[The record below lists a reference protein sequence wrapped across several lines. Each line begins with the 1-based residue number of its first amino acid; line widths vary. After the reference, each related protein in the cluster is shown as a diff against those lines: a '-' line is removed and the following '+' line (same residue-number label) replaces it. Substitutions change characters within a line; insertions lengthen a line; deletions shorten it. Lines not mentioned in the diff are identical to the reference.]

1 MPVSNLATENYER
14 YAHHRDRGHVEFIT
28 KDTLCS
34 AFYAGQQWDEKIKRK
49 LERQG
54 RPALTINK
62 VLATL
67 ATVQGEQLHNRADVS
82 FLPFKNGNEETAE
95 ALNKVHL
102 QILQANAY
110 RWIEAEMFA
119 DAIIGSRGFTDCRIS
134 FKDNMMGE
142 VELSLLNPRNVVIDS
157 EATSYDPADWKEVF
171 LTKWLTCDEVELL
184 YGKAN
189 AQLLRTRDA
198 SSLDFGYDSIDAVE
212 ESFGGGYSK
221 NFGDDKYRIK
231 RVRVIERQFKE
242 LNKVR
247 TLVDMQTGEMRTIPS
262 NWDEERVGLILQ
274 QYPVT
279 MIERVAEQIR
289 WRVSA
294 DDVLLFDEVSP
305 LRYFTVVPYFPYFRR
320 GKTIGLAETLVGPQE
335 ILNKTISQEL
345 HVLNSSAN
353 GGWKIKANSLKNM
366 DLEELEKR
374 GAQTGLI
381 MELDDIA
388 NAEKIQPNQI
398 PTGLDRFGFKI
409 DEFIK
414 EISGVGDSMRGFDR
428 EDVAARAIQAKQ
440 AAGSVNL
447 TKPFENLVRT
457 RQMLAVRIL
466 NLVQTFYTEQ
476 RMMQITSEGA
486 RQETETLVVNEVTPE
501 GRVVNDLTVGEYQ
514 VVVTSV
520 PTRESYMAS
529 QYEQA
534 LAMREQ
540 GVMIPDQYLVESSTL
555 AKKTEILEAMKNDAG
570 AQRAEAKAD
579 LELQQL
585 QAEVQ
590 ATQMDSQKKQADTQL
605 SSARAQ
611 QTLVEAQN
619 PQGGPSPEQQ
629 MAELE
634 LERYKIDQEL
644 QMQRWKLEQEF
655 ALKREQMQQEML
667 MKRAESEMKM
677 EMQEKQAQMQ
687 MQMQGQQAQAQMEL
701 EAEGRSEENE
711 MADRQFQMKTALDH
725 DLATKQSEMQ
735 NKQVEKKTALGHEV
749 AKAKLKNQSQAPKPR

>member
-1 MPVSNLATENYER
+1 MPVNNLATEQYTR
-14 YAHHRDRGHVEFIT
+14 YSYARDHGHLDYVE
-28 KDTLCS
+28 KAKKCED
-34 AFYAGQQWDEKIKRK
+34 FYCGQQWDAKVQRR

-54 RPALTINK
+54 RPALTVNK

-67 ATVQGEQLHNRADVS
+67 GTVQGEQLHNRADVS

-102 QILQANAY
+102 QVLNANSY

-157 EATSYDPADWKEVF
+157 EATSYDPADWKELF
-171 LTKWLTCDEVELL
+171 LTKWMTCDEIELL
-184 YGKAN
+184 YGAADAKI
-189 AQLLRTRDA
+189 LRSRDS
-198 SSLDFGYDSIDAVE
+198 SSLDFGYDSIDNAE
-212 ESFGGGYSK
+212 ESFGGGYQK
-221 NFGDDKYRIK
+221 NFGDDKHRIK

-247 TLVDMQTGEMRTIPS
+247 TLVDVQTGEMRPVPN
-262 NWDEERVGLILQ
+262 NWDDERVGLILQ
-274 QYPVT
+274 TYPVT
-279 MIERVAEQIR
+279 LIERVAEQIR

-305 LRYFTVVPYFPYFRR
+305 MRYFTVVPYFPYFRR
-320 GKTIGLAETLVGPQE
+320 GRTVGLAETLIGPQE

-345 HVLNSSAN
+345 HVLNASAN

-366 DLEELEKR
+366 DIDDLEKR

-398 PTGLDRFGFKI
+398 PTGLDRFGYKI

-457 RQMLAVRIL
+457 RHLLATRIL
-466 NLVQTFYTEQ
+466 NLIQTFYTEQ
-476 RMMQITSEGA
+476 RVMQITSEGPK
-486 RQETETLVVNEVTPE
+486 QETETLVVNEVTPE

-540 GVMIPDQYLVESSTL
+540 GVQIPDQVLIEASTL
-555 AKKTEILEAMKNDAG
+555 AKKTEILQQMNDEG
-570 AQRAEAKAD
+570 A
-579 LELQQL
+579 
-585 QAEVQ
+585 VQ
-590 ATQMDSQKKQADTQL
+590 
-605 SSARAQ
+605 RAQ
-611 QTLVEAQN
+611 QLAQLEVQNQQADVESKTADTERKRAETQLALSRSEKTQAEMLQPQAQAQT
-619 PQGGPSPEQQ
+619 PDP
-629 MAELE
+629 ALE
-634 LERYKIDQEL
+634 KYKIDQEMAF
-644 QMQRWKLEQEF
+644 QKYKFEQEL
-655 ALKREQMQQEML
+655 ALKREQMQQELL

-687 MQMQGQQAQAQMEL
+687 MEL
-701 EAEGRSEENE
+701 EAESRSEENE
-711 MADRQFQMKTALDH
+711 MAKMKTALDH
-725 DLATKQSEMQ
+725 DLASKQA
-735 NKQVEKKTALGHEV
+735 EKKTALGHEV
-749 AKAKLKNQSQAPKPR
+749 AKAKLKNQSRGNP

>member
-1 MPVSNLATENYER
+1 MPVSRLATENYDR
-14 YAHHRDRGHVEFIT
+14 YASARDRGHLDYVQ
-28 KDTLCS
+28 KARKCN
-34 AFYAGQQWDEKIKRK
+34 AFYSGAQWDQNVQRR

-67 ATVQGEQLHNRADVS
+67 ATVQGEQLHSRADVS
-82 FLPFKNGNEETAE
+82 FMPFKSGNAETAE
-95 ALNKVHL
+95 ALSKVHL
-102 QILQANAY
+102 QILQANNY
-110 RWIEAEMFA
+110 RWTESEVFA
-119 DAIIGSRGFTDCRIS
+119 DGIIGSRGFLDCRIS
-134 FKDNMMGE
+134 FQENLMGE
-142 VELSLLNPRNVVIDS
+142 VEISLINPTNLIIDPDAS
-157 EATSYDPADWKEVF
+157 SYDPKDWKEVF
-171 LTKWLTCDEVELL
+171 LTKWLTCDEIELL
-184 YGKAN
+184 YGKKDAD
-189 AQLLRTRDA
+189 LLRARST
-198 SSLDFGYDSIDAVE
+198 STLELGYDSIDSPE
-212 ESFGGGYSK
+212 DSFGGDVK
-221 NFGDDKYRIK
+221 RQNVDERLRTK

-242 LNKVR
+242 LRKQR
-247 TLVDMQTGEMRTIPS
+247 HFVDLNTGEARPIPEH
-262 NWDEERVGLILQ
+262 WDDERVGLVLQ

-279 MIERVAEQIR
+279 VIERVAEAIR

-294 DDVLLFDEVSP
+294 DDVLLFNEWSP
-305 LRYFTVVPYFPYFRR
+305 MRYFTPVPYFPYFRR
-320 GKTIGLAETLVGPQE
+320 GLTMGLAETLLGPQE

-345 HVLNSSAN
+345 HVLNSTAN

-366 DLEELEKR
+366 DLDELEKR
-374 GAQTGLI
+374 GAQTGLVL
-381 MELDDIA
+381 ELDDIG

-398 PTGLDRFGFKI
+398 PSGLDRFGYKI

-447 TKPFENLVRT
+447 TAAFENLVRT
-457 RQMLAVRIL
+457 RHILATRIL
-466 NLVQTFYTEQ
+466 SLVQTFYTEQ
-476 RMMQITSEGA
+476 RVLQITSEGP
-486 RQETETLVVNEVTPE
+486 RQETETLVVNEMTPE
-501 GRVVNDLTVGEYQ
+501 GTLVNDLSIGEYQ

-540 GVMIPDQYLVESSTL
+540 GIMIPDQFLIEASTL
-555 AKKTEILEAMKNDAG
+555 AKKTEILQAMQDDAG

-579 LELQQL
+579 LEIQQL

-590 ATQMDSQKKQADTQL
+590 AKQMDSQKKQADTQL

-611 QTLVEAQN
+611 QTLVETQN

-634 LERYKIDQEL
+634 LEKYKIDQEL

-655 ALKREQMQQEML
+655 ALKREMQQQEMQ
-667 MKRAESEMKM
+667 MKRAEAELRM
-677 EMQEKQAQMQ
+677 EQEERQAQMQ
-687 MQMQGQQAQAQMEL
+687 MSLQAEDQSRRQAMTERQTETQLALDADDQAQ
-701 EAEGRSEENE
+701 R
-711 MADRQFQMKTALDH
+711 H
-725 DLATKQSEMQ
+725 DLANRQFESQSKLAAKQAAA
-735 NKQVEKKTALGHEV
+735 KPAPIPGKK
-749 AKAKLKNQSQAPKPR
+749 

>member
-1 MPVSNLATENYER
+1 MPVSQLAVENYDR
-14 YAHHRDRGHVEFIT
+14 YSYHRDRGHIEYVE
-28 KDTLCS
+28 KAKKCDE
-34 AFYAGQQWDEKIKRK
+34 FYAGRQWESKVQRR

-62 VLATL
+62 ILATL
-67 ATVQGEQLHNRADVS
+67 ATVQGEQLHARADVS

-110 RWIEAEMFA
+110 RWAEAEMFA

-142 VELSLLNPRNVVIDS
+142 VELSLLNPLNVVIDS

-171 LTKWLTCDEVELL
+171 ISKWLTCDDIELL

-735 NKQVEKKTALGHEV
+735 NKQVEKKTVLGHEV